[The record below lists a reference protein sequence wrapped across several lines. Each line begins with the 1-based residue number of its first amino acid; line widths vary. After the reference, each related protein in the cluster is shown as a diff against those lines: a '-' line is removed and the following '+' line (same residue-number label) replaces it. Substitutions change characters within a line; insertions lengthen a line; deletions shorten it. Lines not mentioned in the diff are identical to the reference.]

1 MCLSMAQAMA
11 KPMAKTMTVRGKP
24 SPSALR
30 TPFQRTNILLILGS
44 VLFCALLQ
52 SQRIPGMVLLET
64 APNWLLIWV
73 VTWSVKRSPLEGL
86 LAGIALGLIQ
96 DGLTTAQPTHAISLG
111 IAGFLTSGIDRQRII
126 AEDFVSALLLV
137 FVMAMMVE
145 IIFAGQLALGGA
157 WIPFELWPHLQR
169 VALSSA
175 VISSLWTPL
184 IYVPLNYW
192 WDRFNR
198 LMER

>member
-1 MCLSMAQAMA
+1 MCLLMAQAMA
-11 KPMAKTMTVRGKP
+11 KPMAKTLRGKP
-24 SPSALR
+24 SPAALR

-52 SQRIPGMVLLET
+52 PQRIPGMVLLET

-96 DGLTTAQPTHAISLG
+96 DGLSATQPTHAISLG

-145 IIFAGQLALGGA
+145 TIFAGQLALGGA
-157 WIPFELWPHLQR
+157 WAPSELWPHLQR

-175 VISSLWTPL
+175 VISSLWAPL
-184 IYVPLNYW
+184 VYVPLNYW
-192 WDRFNR
+192 WDRLNR

>member
-1 MCLSMAQAMA
+1 MFSSMAQAMA
-11 KPMAKTMTVRGKP
+11 KPLMKKPVRGRP
-24 SPSALR
+24 SPAALG

-44 VLFCALLQ
+44 VLFCGLLQ

-64 APNWLLIWV
+64 VPNWLLIWV
-73 VTWSVKRSPLEGL
+73 VTWSVKRSPWQGL

-96 DGLTTAQPTHAISLG
+96 DGLTVAQPTHAISLG

-145 IIFAGQLALGGA
+145 TIFAGQLLLNGA
-157 WIPFELWPHLQR
+157 WVPSELWFHLQR

-175 VISSLWTPL
+175 VISSLWAPL
-184 IYVPLNYW
+184 VYVPLNYW
-192 WDRFNR
+192 WDRFNA
-198 LMER
+198 LTER

>member
-1 MCLSMAQAMA
+1 
-11 KPMAKTMTVRGKP
+11 
-24 SPSALR
+24 
-30 TPFQRTNILLILGS
+30 LGGD
-44 VLFCALLQ
+44 VECKA
-52 SQRIPGMVLLET
+52 
-64 APNWLLIWV
+64 
-73 VTWSVKRSPLEGL
+73 
-86 LAGIALGLIQ
+86 IALAR
-96 DGLTTAQPTHAISLG
+96 TSRRHCPRTHAISLG
-111 IAGFLTSGIDRQRII
+111 IAGFLTSAIDRQRII
-126 AEDFVSALLLV
+126 AEDFISAMLLV

-145 IIFAGQLALGGA
+145 TIFAGQLTLGGA
-157 WIPFELWPHLQR
+157 WVPSELWPHLQR